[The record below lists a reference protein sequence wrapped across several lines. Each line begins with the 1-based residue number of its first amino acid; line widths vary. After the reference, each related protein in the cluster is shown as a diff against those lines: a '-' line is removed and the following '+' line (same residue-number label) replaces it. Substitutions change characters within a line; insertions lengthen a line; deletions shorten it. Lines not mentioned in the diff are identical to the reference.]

1 MDVLGWSGLSNAEE
15 TMLAREVIDLPTLV
29 VDKRSYGPFLG
40 TDLEDTLHQLGVRD
54 VLVCGIDT
62 DICVLATAVDLF
74 DRGFRPLVIS
84 DLSMSHAGP
93 ELHDAALRILPRF
106 IGEEGIVT
114 VAELTARELATR

>member
-1 MDVLGWSGLSNAEE
+1 
-15 TMLAREVIDLPTLV
+15 MLAREVWGLPTLV
-29 VDKRSYGPFLG
+29 VDKQSYGPFVG
-40 TDLEDTLHQLGVRD
+40 TELEAILHRIGARD

-74 DRGFRPLVIS
+74 DRGFRPFVIS

-106 IGEEGIVT
+106 IGGDGIVT
-114 VAELTARELATR
+114 VAELTALELTAP